1 MTVIVS
7 HIWPDLDSI
16 ASVWLLKRFGGYAD
30 AELAFIPTGTTLDGK
45 PADSDPDV
53 IHVDTG
59 RGRFDHHQE
68 EVHGHHV
75 CSAKLV
81 LRSVKPE
88 GDCAL
93 ERVIEYVTQHDN
105 GLIEPWLDNDR
116 WGWGGLMRGLN
127 LHSPDDPRKVMD
139 AMLPIMDGW
148 YAWAREL
155 EEVDRQIENRLEFD
169 TPWGKGAAFEGDL
182 GGIRGY
188 SFRRGAVI
196 FVRRTTQGWIGIE
209 GRVRENIDLTPV
221 YRHLREIEPDADWF
235 LHASKRLLLCGSWK
249 SPAIRPSSLSLLEVM
264 EILKN
269 AKPELST
276 EHRKD

>member
-16 ASVWLLKRFGGYAD
+16 ASVWLLKRFGGHAD
-30 AELAFIPTGTTLDGK
+30 ADLAFIPTGTTLNGM
-45 PADSDPDV
+45 PVDSDPEI

-81 LRSVKPE
+81 MNAVKP
-88 GDCAL
+88 GDSAL

-105 GLIEPWLDNDR
+105 GLIEPWLQNDR

-127 LHSPDDPRKVMD
+127 LHSPDDPRHVVE

-148 YAWAREL
+148 YCWAKEL
-155 EEVDRQIENRLEFD
+155 EEVDRQFEDRIEFE
-169 TPWGKGAAFEGDL
+169 TPWGKAAAFQGDL
-182 GGIRGY
+182 GGIRGF
-188 SFRRGAVI
+188 SFRNGAVI
-196 FVRRTTQGWIGIE
+196 FVRRTSHGWIGIE
-209 GRVRENIDLTPV
+209 ARVRDQIDLTSV
-221 YRHLREIEPDADWF
+221 YQRLKELEPEADWF

-249 SPAIRPSSLSLLEVM
+249 SPAVRPSRLSLEGIM
-264 EILKN
+264 DILKT
-269 AKPELST
+269 PLG
-276 EHRKD
+276 

>member
-1 MTVIVS
+1 MTTIVS

-16 ASVWLLKRFGGYAD
+16 TAIWLLKRFGGYAE
-30 AELAFIPTGTTLDGK
+30 AELAFISTGTTLNGMSV
-45 PADSDPDV
+45 DSDPEI

-81 LRSVKPE
+81 LQAVKPG
-88 GDCAL
+88 GDSAL

-105 GLIEPWLDNDR
+105 GLVEPWLQNDR

-127 LHSPDDPRKVMD
+127 LHSPEDPRKVVE
-139 AMLPIMDGW
+139 AMLPVMDGW
-148 YAWAREL
+148 YAWAQEL
-155 EEVDRQIENRLEFD
+155 EEVDRQFQNRIEFE
-169 TPWGKGAAFEGDL
+169 TPWGKAAAFQGDL
-182 GGIRGY
+182 GGIRGF
-188 SFRRGAVI
+188 SFRQGAII
-196 FVRRTTQGWIGIE
+196 FVRRTSHGWIGIE
-209 GRVRENIDLTPV
+209 ARVRHNVDLTPV
-221 YRHLREIEPDADWF
+221 YERVKMMEPEADWF

-249 SPAIRPSSLSLLEVM
+249 SPAIHPSRLSLAEVM

-269 AKPELST
+269 PQPA
-276 EHRKD
+276 